1 MLVTANI
8 IGGKMYDYFN
18 WRQQTMCNL
27 NTEDKILNASLV
39 LFSQKGFNAV
49 TTKEIAKEAGV
60 SEMTLF
66 RHFENKHNLFEKA
79 FDKFVF
85 SPKFLAL
92 FESLEWDLERD
103 LTKICSSYQDTLYKN
118 QKIILMHFKN
128 EELNPQFDATLSKF
142 PNELRN
148 LLSDYFAEMGN
159 RGIIQENPKVLANNF
174 LATNFGLFIT
184 FLVMNNLT
192 FETDIVA
199 CISSY
204 VKIFVKGITC

>member
-1 MLVTANI
+1 
-8 IGGKMYDYFN
+8 
-18 WRQQTMCNL
+18 MCNI

-39 LFSQKGFNAV
+39 LFSQKGFSAV
-49 TTKEIAKEAGV
+49 TTKEIAKVAGV

-66 RHFENKHNLFEKA
+66 RHFESKHNLFERV
-79 FDKFVF
+79 FEKFVF

-103 LTKICSSYQDTLYKN
+103 LNKICSSYQDTLHKN

-128 EELNPQFDATLSKF
+128 EELNPEFDATLYKF
-142 PNELRN
+142 PNELKN
-148 LLSDYFAEMGN
+148 LLSNYFEEMGN
-159 RGIIQENPKVLANNF
+159 RGIIQENPDVLANNF

-184 FLVMNNLT
+184 FLVMNKFT
-192 FETDIVA
+192 FETDILS

-204 VKIFVKGITC
+204 VKIFAKGITC

>member
-1 MLVTANI
+1 
-8 IGGKMYDYFN
+8 
-18 WRQQTMCNL
+18 MCNT

-39 LFSQKGFNAV
+39 LFSQKGFSAV

-66 RHFENKHNLFEKA
+66 RHFESKHNLFEKV

-85 SPKFLAL
+85 CPEFLAL

-103 LTKICSSYQDTLYKN
+103 LNKICSSYQDTLYKN

-128 EELNPQFDATLSKF
+128 EELNPEFDATLYKF
-142 PNELRN
+142 PNELKN
-148 LLSDYFAEMGN
+148 LLSNYFEEMGN
-159 RGIIQENPKVLANNF
+159 RGIIKENPELLANNF

-184 FLVMNNLT
+184 FLVMNKFT

-204 VKIFVKGITC
+204 VKIFARGITC